1 MLPQVHS
8 PMMLLT
14 VIYHQQDNGQSCS
27 KSPIGNDSA
36 TMDAISRQMS
46 YALRFRCLALNSFL
60 TILPKLMRQSP
71 RLLPKCS
78 NGSSQIDSES
88 VKQSE
93 LEYRASFLSKHF
105 HLPQKVMEDFLRSNF
120 QIFSMSRDK
129 FQSCSLLLSSH
140 GVTAKEMFTYPM
152 VFRCS
157 VSTLGKRMESMQRS
171 GMQPKLSLV
180 TLSSCKFNARMTR
193 LQVDRD
199 AELELKDHETLLSSL
214 LECSPE
220 EAAAALKDRGWFR
233 KSRLLTL
240 KRNIQILKNYGV
252 PSEAILERLY
262 VLINSHKTLEEQLT
276 ILKKEGVFY
285 PDYPKAFM
293 TLLQSDSG
301 DFQKCLNSILVD
313 REILREV
320 NCRDKAEYV
329 VKRLECTTEGLNYML
344 QQYRR
349 LLTVNVPKLKQNLD
363 FLLNVCELKTTDI
376 MNNALVL
383 GFGNN
388 TLQERYKLLVDQ
400 QIPVTAAILK
410 MSKGRFQQYVDQYY
424 FK

>member
-1 MLPQVHS
+1 MEV
-8 PMMLLT
+8 
-14 VIYHQQDNGQSCS
+14 
-27 KSPIGNDSA
+27 
-36 TMDAISRQMS
+36 ISRQIS
-46 YALRFRCLALNSFL
+46 YSLRFRCLALNSFL
-60 TILPKLMRQSP
+60 TIQPRLLRQTS
-71 RLLPKCS
+71 RLLPKCTVE
-78 NGSSQIDSES
+78 SSQSDSES
-88 VKQSE
+88 VNQSE

-105 HLPQKVMEDFLRSNF
+105 YLPQKVMEDFLKSNF
-120 QIFSMSRDK
+120 QVFSMSRNK
-129 FQSCSLLLSSH
+129 FQSCSLLLSSY
-140 GVTAKEMFTYPM
+140 GITAKEMFTYPT

-180 TLSSCKFNARMTR
+180 TLSSSKFKARMTR
-193 LQVDRD
+193 LQVDKD
-199 AELELKDHETLLSSL
+199 AELELKDHETLLSKL
-214 LECSPE
+214 LVCSPE

-240 KRNIQILKNYGV
+240 KKNIQILKNYGV

-276 ILKKEGVFY
+276 ILKREGVFY

-301 DFQKCLNSILVD
+301 DFQKCLNSLLVD
-313 REILREV
+313 REILREA
-320 NCRDKAEYV
+320 NCNDKAEYI

-344 QQYRR
+344 RQYRR
-349 LLTVNVPKLKQNLD
+349 LLTINVPKLKQNLD
-363 FLLNVCELKTTDI
+363 FLLNVCKLKSSDI

-388 TLQERYKLLVDQ
+388 TLQERHKLLVDE

-410 MSKGRFQQYVDQYY
+410 MSKRRFQQYVDQYY
-424 FK
+424 IK